1 MAGFSKPRVADGLPV
16 FYIDGQSVG
25 NEQRAG
31 TRRARIVVA
40 YKEEPS
46 SVFKILSENIGDKTN
61 NEAEY
66 QALLKALSIVHTKW
80 ADPKDGG
87 LRKEVGHVRIC
98 SDSELL
104 VKQLKG
110 EYDVKDLKLRGLWE
124 RARDMMKRMSSVV
137 LEWLP
142 REENF
147 AGQWLENKWQGGKF
161 ELVRDG

>member
-1 MAGFSKPRVADGLPV
+1 MPV

-25 NEQRAG
+25 NEQRAR
-31 TRRARIVVA
+31 TRQARIAVV
-40 YKEEPS
+40 YKDEASP
-46 SVFKILSENIGDKTN
+46 VFKILSEKIGDKTN

-66 QALLKALSIVHTKW
+66 EALLKALSIISSKW
-80 ADPKDGG
+80 VDRKSG
-87 LRKEVGHVRIC
+87 LRRDVGPVRIC

-110 EYDVKDLKLRGLWE
+110 EYEVKDPKLRRLWE
-124 RARDMMKRMSSVV
+124 RAGDMMKAMGPVV
-137 LEWLP
+137 LQWIP

-161 ELVRDG
+161 ELVRDE